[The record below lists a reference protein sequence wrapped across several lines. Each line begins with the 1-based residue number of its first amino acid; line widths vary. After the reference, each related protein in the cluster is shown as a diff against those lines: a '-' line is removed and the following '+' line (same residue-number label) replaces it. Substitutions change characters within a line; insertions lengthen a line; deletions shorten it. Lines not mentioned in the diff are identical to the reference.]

1 MTYRAWRSARD
12 WVFLADVTE
21 DLRRHVVSRWI
32 TTFVRTGSTWRRSYA
47 EHRVGLFS
55 RSSVLRELRARF
67 CRPHVAWLRRRTP
80 GASPI
85 RLSCSWPAI
94 ESLAVGR
101 VTLPARNQVA
111 SEPGGDAGVF
121 ISHPERQGR

>member
-55 RSSVLRELRARF
+55 RSSVLRELRARGF
-67 CRPHVAWLRRRTP
+67 AARTLRGYGAAPLGPRRFVFHAA
-80 GASPI
+80 GR
-85 RLSCSWPAI
+85 RLNRWPW
-94 ESLAVGR
+94 
-101 VTLPARNQVA
+101 
-111 SEPGGDAGVF
+111 AG
-121 ISHPERQGR
+121 

>member
-47 EHRVGLFS
+47 EHRVGF
-55 RSSVLRELRARF
+55 REAVCCVNCARAVL
-67 CRPHVAWLRRRTP
+67 P
-80 GASPI
+80 
-85 RLSCSWPAI
+85 
-94 ESLAVGR
+94 
-101 VTLPARNQVA
+101 PARCVA
-111 SEPGGDAGVF
+111 TAPHPWGLADSSFMQLAGD
-121 ISHPERQGR
+121 